1 MVRVKVFNEC
11 LVQIIAL
18 GWSVAA
24 RWSSVSGFAGQGA
37 SVWWAFW
44 CSTRTHNSYDALGNN
59 AEQRQY
65 AYREL
70 FRQKMDSALIHDVR
84 ESLNQELVLGSD
96 KFKDKIK
103 EMSKRQVRRG
113 RDGRP
118 SIRV

>member
-1 MVRVKVFNEC
+1 MRYIELNPVRANMVRHPGEY
-11 LVQIIAL
+11 Q
-18 GWSVAA
+18 
-24 RWSSVSGFAGQGA
+24 WSSYAINAQGRRNPI
-37 SVWWAFW
+37 V
-44 CSTRTHNSYDALGNN
+44 TPHNSYDALGNN

-70 FRQKMDSALIHDVR
+70 FRQQMDSALIHDVR

-118 SIRV
+118 SI